1 VKRRDYMKNAES
13 IAYESI
19 IGMIL
24 SRNCAPGDRLVETE
38 LAESLGLS
46 RTPIRNVLRQL
57 VAEGLLEARGN
68 KGCYIPHLSPEDMAS
83 VFKTRALLEG
93 RAAMEAAYC
102 RTDEDV
108 EMLGSL
114 LAEEKQKY
122 SEDKRKEYAAVNN
135 KFHLLLAK
143 LSRNAYIERF
153 VKQVFW
159 RSGLYTFYFDR
170 FYVPPSPIELPRD
183 PSKSISC
190 NEHEQI
196 VRAIAIG
203 DGSLAEN
210 VMRNHIYTSY
220 SRIAGRIPAGQ
231 SAGIFTARNPFNL
244 MS

>member
-1 VKRRDYMKNAES
+1 MKNAES

-24 SRNCAPGDRLVETE
+24 SRNYAPGDRLVETE

-68 KGCYIPHLSPEDMAS
+68 KGCYIPQLSPEDMNS

-93 RAAMEAAYC
+93 RAAMEAAFC

-108 EMLGSL
+108 DMLKSL
-114 LAEEKQKY
+114 LDEEKEKY
-122 SEDKRKEYAAVNN
+122 SQDKRKEYAAVNN

-143 LSRNAYIERF
+143 LSKNAYIERY
-153 VKQVFW
+153 VKQVYW
-159 RSGLYTFYFDR
+159 RAGLYTFYFDR
-170 FYVPPSPIELPRD
+170 FYVPPAPIKLPRD
-183 PSKSISC
+183 PSSSISC
-190 NEHEQI
+190 TEHEQI

-231 SAGIFTARNPFNL
+231 SAGIFTAKNPFNL